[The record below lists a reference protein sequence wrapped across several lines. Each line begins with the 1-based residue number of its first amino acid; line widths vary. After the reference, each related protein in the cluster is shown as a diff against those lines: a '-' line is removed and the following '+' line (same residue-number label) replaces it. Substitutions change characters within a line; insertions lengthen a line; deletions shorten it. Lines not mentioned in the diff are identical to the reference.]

1 MQTNVLKV
9 SNNFRRMAI
18 KSALSILFFVLS
30 YLVMIIFGLAW
41 VLLCALI
48 AYALG
53 IYVGGFVTVF
63 LGMGLIGMGL
73 FIFFF
78 LIKFIFSPAIKI
90 DRSQFLEIKKEQQ
103 PALFELIHE
112 TVGEVKTNF
121 PKKVYLTADI
131 NASVFYDAT
140 FWSMF
145 FPVRKNLM
153 IGIGLMNSVSTIEL
167 KAILAHEFGHFS
179 QRSMKLG
186 SYVFHVNKVIYNL
199 LHENDSYASWLNGWS
214 SLSSFFLLFSK
225 GAVVII
231 QGIQNI
237 LLKTYKPLNL
247 NYRGLSRE
255 MEFHADAVA
264 ASVTG
269 SAPLISALLRIE
281 FADQALATLLDFY
294 SNKIQSS
301 KKTNNIYPQHL
312 FLVQH
317 LSKNAEMPLI
327 DGLPYLSLEDYKKF
341 QGTKLVLED
350 QWSSHPS
357 NLQRIEKL
365 TALNQATKGDAP
377 GISLQLLSDLEQI
390 QQLLSAQYFEGL
402 NYETVPTNLEI
413 EDFTALYLA
422 RDLEHSFPKV
432 YKGYFH
438 TRDPYNLFE
447 EEVFDR
453 PISVEA
459 ANLEQIINDEII
471 AEINSLNIAQAD
483 KNILAEIAN
492 GYIDIKTF
500 DYDGT
505 KYNSETADSLL
516 QSLDLEIV
524 RLEDLLTTR
533 DREVFDFF
541 LNAAKGQ
548 DNIAEFKAHY
558 LNYKNGTV
566 HMLVQREVYLQLL
579 QSSYF
584 IQAPTAYDQ
593 IEQNLSVLKNL
604 ELPFKEQIKLLLA
617 DTIYLELMESKV
629 RSRFNDYLHSNA
641 SYFQYDHYNYPEI
654 NLLYDVMADY
664 SVLVFN
670 THFKLKKSLLEFQ
683 ADILCSVNQD
693 L

>member
-1 MQTNVLKV
+1 MVL
-9 SNNFRRMAI
+9 
-18 KSALSILFFVLS
+18 
-30 YLVMIIFGLAW
+30 
-41 VLLCALI
+41 
-48 AYALG
+48 
-53 IYVGGFVTVF
+53 
-63 LGMGLIGMGL
+63 
-73 FIFFF
+73 
-78 LIKFIFSPAIKI
+78 
-90 DRSQFLEIKKEQQ
+90 D
-103 PALFELIHE
+103 
-112 TVGEVKTNF
+112 
-121 PKKVYLTADI
+121 
-131 NASVFYDAT
+131 
-140 FWSMF
+140 
-145 FPVRKNLM
+145 
-153 IGIGLMNSVSTIEL
+153 
-167 KAILAHEFGHFS
+167 
-179 QRSMKLG
+179 
-186 SYVFHVNKVIYNL
+186 
-199 LHENDSYASWLNGWS
+199 
-214 SLSSFFLLFSK
+214 
-225 GAVVII
+225 
-231 QGIQNI
+231 
-237 LLKTYKPLNL
+237 
-247 NYRGLSRE
+247 
-255 MEFHADAVA
+255 
-264 ASVTG
+264 
-269 SAPLISALLRIE
+269 
-281 FADQALATLLDFY
+281 
-294 SNKIQSS
+294 
-301 KKTNNIYPQHL
+301 
-312 FLVQH
+312 
-317 LSKNAEMPLI
+317 
-327 DGLPYLSLEDYKKF
+327 
-341 QGTKLVLED
+341 D

-365 TALNQATKGDAP
+365 AALNQATKGDAP

>member
-1 MQTNVLKV
+1 MQKNVLNV

-18 KSALSILFFVLS
+18 KSALSILFFVCS
-30 YLVMIIFGLAW
+30 YLVMIVFGLAW

-53 IYVGGFVTVF
+53 IYVGGFITAF
-63 LGMGLIGMGL
+63 LGLGLMGMGL

-90 DRSQFLEIKKEQQ
+90 DRSQFIEIKKEQQ
-103 PALFELIHE
+103 PALFKLIHE

-145 FPVRKNLM
+145 FPVKKNLM
-153 IGIGLMNSVSTIEL
+153 IGIGLMNSVSTLEL

-237 LLKTYKPLNL
+237 LMKTYKPLNL

-294 SNKIQSS
+294 SNKIPSS

-312 FLVQH
+312 FLIQH
-317 LSKNAEMPLI
+317 LAKNTEMPLI

-357 NLQRIEKL
+357 TLQRIEKL
-365 TALNQATKGDAP
+365 AALNQATTGNAS
-377 GISLQLLSDLEQI
+377 GISVQLLSDLEQI
-390 QQLLSAQYFEGL
+390 QQFLSAQYFEGL

-422 RDLEHSFPKV
+422 RDQEHSFPKL
-432 YKGYFH
+432 YKGYFNM
-438 TRDPYNLFE
+438 RDPYNLFE
-447 EEVFDR
+447 EEVFDH
-453 PISVEA
+453 PISEETA
-459 ANLEQIINDEII
+459 DLEQIINDEII
-471 AEINSLNIAQAD
+471 AEINSLNIANAD
-483 KNILAEIAN
+483 KNILTEIAN
-492 GYIDIKTF
+492 GYLDIKTF

-505 KYNSETADSLL
+505 KYNSGNADILI
-516 QSLDLEIV
+516 QSLDVEIA
-524 RLEDLLTTR
+524 RLEELLANR
-533 DREVFDFF
+533 DREVFHFF
-541 LNAAKGQ
+541 LNEAKSL
-548 DNIAEFKAHY
+548 DNLAEFKAHY

-566 HMLVQREVYLQLL
+566 NMLVQREVYLQLL

-593 IEQNLSVLKNL
+593 IGQNLSVLKSL

-617 DTIYLELMESKV
+617 DAVYLELMESKV
-629 RSRFNDYLHSNA
+629 RSRFNDYLNNNA

-654 NLLYDVMADY
+654 NLLYDVLADY

-683 ADILCSVNQD
+683 ADIRCSVNQN

>member
-1 MQTNVLKV
+1 MQKNVLNV

-18 KSALSILFFVLS
+18 KSALSILFFVCS
-30 YLVMIIFGLAW
+30 YLVMIVFGLAW

-53 IYVGGFVTVF
+53 IYVGGFITAF
-63 LGMGLIGMGL
+63 LGLGLMGMGL

-90 DRSQFLEIKKEQQ
+90 DRSQFIEIKKEQQ
-103 PALFELIHE
+103 PALFKLIHE

-145 FPVRKNLM
+145 FPVKKNLM
-153 IGIGLMNSVSTIEL
+153 IGIGLMNSVSTLEL

-237 LLKTYKPLNL
+237 LMKTYKPLNL

-294 SNKIQSS
+294 SNKIPSS

-312 FLVQH
+312 FLIQH
-317 LSKNAEMPLI
+317 LAKNTEMPLI

-357 NLQRIEKL
+357 TLQRIEKL
-365 TALNQATKGDAP
+365 AALNQATTGNAS
-377 GISLQLLSDLEQI
+377 GISVQLLSDLEQI
-390 QQLLSAQYFEGL
+390 QQFLSAQYFEGL

-422 RDLEHSFPKV
+422 RDQEHSFPKL
-432 YKGYFH
+432 YKGYFNM
-438 TRDPYNLFE
+438 RDPYNLFE
-447 EEVFDR
+447 EEVFDH
-453 PISVEA
+453 PISEETA
-459 ANLEQIINDEII
+459 DLEQIINDEII
-471 AEINSLNIAQAD
+471 AEINSLNIANAD
-483 KNILAEIAN
+483 KNILTEIAN
-492 GYIDIKTF
+492 GYLDIKTF

-505 KYNSETADSLL
+505 KYNSGNADILI
-516 QSLDLEIV
+516 QSLYVEIA
-524 RLEDLLTTR
+524 RLEELLANR
-533 DREVFDFF
+533 DREVFHFF
-541 LNAAKGQ
+541 LNEAKSL
-548 DNIAEFKAHY
+548 DNLAEFKAHY

-566 HMLVQREVYLQLL
+566 NMLVQREVYLQLL

-593 IEQNLSVLKNL
+593 IGQNLSVLKSL

-617 DTIYLELMESKV
+617 DAVYLELMESKV
-629 RSRFNDYLHSNA
+629 RSRFNDYLNSNA

-683 ADILCSVNQD
+683 ADIRCSVNQN

>member
-1 MQTNVLKV
+1 MQKNVLNV

-18 KSALSILFFVLS
+18 KSALSILFFVCS
-30 YLVMIIFGLAW
+30 YLVMIVFGLAW

-53 IYVGGFVTVF
+53 IYVGGFITAF
-63 LGMGLIGMGL
+63 LGLGLMGMGL

-90 DRSQFLEIKKEQQ
+90 DRSQFIEIKKEQQ
-103 PALFELIHE
+103 PALFKLIHE

-145 FPVRKNLM
+145 FPVKKNLM
-153 IGIGLMNSVSTIEL
+153 IGIGLMNSVSTLEL

-237 LLKTYKPLNL
+237 LMKTYKPLNL

-294 SNKIQSS
+294 SNKIPSS

-312 FLVQH
+312 FLIQH
-317 LSKNAEMPLI
+317 LAKNTEMPLI

-357 NLQRIEKL
+357 TLQRIEKL
-365 TALNQATKGDAP
+365 AALNQATTGNAS
-377 GISLQLLSDLEQI
+377 GISVQLLSDLEQI
-390 QQLLSAQYFEGL
+390 QQFLSAQYFEGL

-422 RDLEHSFPKV
+422 RDQEHSFPKL
-432 YKGYFH
+432 YKGYFNM
-438 TRDPYNLFE
+438 RDPYNLFE
-447 EEVFDR
+447 EEVFDH
-453 PISVEA
+453 PISEETA
-459 ANLEQIINDEII
+459 DLEQIINDEII
-471 AEINSLNIAQAD
+471 AEINSLNIANAD
-483 KNILAEIAN
+483 KNILTEIAN
-492 GYIDIKTF
+492 GYLDIKTF

-505 KYNSETADSLL
+505 KYNSGNADILI
-516 QSLDLEIV
+516 QSLDVEIA
-524 RLEDLLTTR
+524 RLEELLANR
-533 DREVFDFF
+533 DREVFHFF
-541 LNAAKGQ
+541 LNEAKSL
-548 DNIAEFKAHY
+548 DNLAEFKAHY

-566 HMLVQREVYLQLL
+566 NMLVQREVYLQLL

-593 IEQNLSVLKNL
+593 IGQNLSVLKSL

-617 DTIYLELMESKV
+617 DAVYLELMESKV
-629 RSRFNDYLHSNA
+629 RSRFNDYLNSNA

-683 ADILCSVNQD
+683 ADIRCSVNQD

>member
-1 MQTNVLKV
+1 MQKNVLNV

-18 KSALSILFFVLS
+18 KSALSILFFVCS
-30 YLVMIIFGLAW
+30 YLVMIVFGLAW

-48 AYALG
+48 AYTLG
-53 IYVGGFVTVF
+53 IYVGGFITAF
-63 LGMGLIGMGL
+63 LGLGLMGMGL

-90 DRSQFLEIKKEQQ
+90 DRSQFIEIKKEQQ
-103 PALFELIHE
+103 PALFKLIHE

-145 FPVRKNLM
+145 FPVKKNLM
-153 IGIGLMNSVSTIEL
+153 IGIGLMNSVSTLEL

-237 LLKTYKPLNL
+237 LMKTYKPLNL

-294 SNKIQSS
+294 SNKIPRS

-312 FLVQH
+312 FLIQH
-317 LSKNAEMPLI
+317 LAKNTEMPLI

-357 NLQRIEKL
+357 TLQRIEKL
-365 TALNQATKGDAP
+365 AALNQATTGNAS
-377 GISLQLLSDLEQI
+377 GISVQLLSDLEQI
-390 QQLLSAQYFEGL
+390 QQFLSAQYFEGL

-422 RDLEHSFPKV
+422 RDQEHSFPKL
-432 YKGYFH
+432 YKGYFNM
-438 TRDPYNLFE
+438 RDPYNLFE
-447 EEVFDR
+447 EEVFDH
-453 PISVEA
+453 PISEETA
-459 ANLEQIINDEII
+459 DLEQIINDEII
-471 AEINSLNIAQAD
+471 AEINSLNIANAD
-483 KNILAEIAN
+483 KNILTEIAN
-492 GYIDIKTF
+492 GYLDIKTF

-505 KYNSETADSLL
+505 KYNSGNADILI
-516 QSLDLEIV
+516 QSLDVEIA
-524 RLEDLLTTR
+524 RLEELLANR
-533 DREVFDFF
+533 DREVFHFF
-541 LNAAKGQ
+541 LNEAKSL
-548 DNIAEFKAHY
+548 DNLAEFKAHY

-566 HMLVQREVYLQLL
+566 NMLVQREVYLQLL

-593 IEQNLSVLKNL
+593 IGQNLSVLKSL

-617 DTIYLELMESKV
+617 DAVYLELMESKV
-629 RSRFNDYLHSNA
+629 RSRFNDYLNSNA

-683 ADILCSVNQD
+683 ADIRCSVNQD

>member
-63 LGMGLIGMGL
+63 LGLGLIGMGL

-78 LIKFIFSPAIKI
+78 IIKFIFSPAIKI

-365 TALNQATKGDAP
+365 AALNQATKGDAP

-390 QQLLSAQYFEGL
+390 QKLLSAQYFEGL

-492 GYIDIKTF
+492 GFIDIKTF

-541 LNAAKGQ
+541 LNAAKVHG
-548 DNIAEFKAHY
+548 NIAEFKAHY

-641 SYFQYDHYNYPEI
+641 SYFQFDHYNYPEI

>member
-63 LGMGLIGMGL
+63 LGLGLIGMGL

-90 DRSQFLEIKKEQQ
+90 DRSQFLEINQEQQ

-365 TALNQATKGDAP
+365 AALNQATKGDAP

-541 LNAAKGQ
+541 LNAAKVHG
-548 DNIAEFKAHY
+548 NIAEFKAHY

-641 SYFQYDHYNYPEI
+641 SYFQFDHYNYPEI

>member
-1 MQTNVLKV
+1 MQKNVLNV

-18 KSALSILFFVLS
+18 KSTLSILFFVCS
-30 YLVMIIFGLAW
+30 YLVMIVFGLAW

-53 IYVGGFVTVF
+53 IYVGGFITAF
-63 LGMGLIGMGL
+63 LGLGLMGMGL

-90 DRSQFLEIKKEQQ
+90 DRSQFLEINKEQQ
-103 PALFELIHE
+103 PALFKLIHE

-145 FPVRKNLM
+145 FPVKKNLM
-153 IGIGLMNSVSTIEL
+153 IGIGLMNSVSTLEL

-186 SYVFHVNKVIYNL
+186 SYVFNVNKVIYNL

-237 LLKTYKPLNL
+237 LMKTYKPLNL

-269 SAPLISALLRIE
+269 SVPLISALLRIE

-294 SNKIQSS
+294 SNKIPSS

-312 FLVQH
+312 FLIQH
-317 LSKNAEMPLI
+317 LAKNTEMPLI

-357 NLQRIEKL
+357 TLQRIEKL
-365 TALNQATKGDAP
+365 AALNQATTGDAS
-377 GISLQLLSDLEQI
+377 GISVQLLSNLEQI
-390 QQLLSAQYFEGL
+390 QQFLSAQYFEGL
-402 NYETVPTNLEI
+402 NYETVPKNLEI
-413 EDFTALYLA
+413 EDFTVLYLA
-422 RDLEHSFPKV
+422 RDQEHSFPKL
-432 YKGYFH
+432 YKGYFNM
-438 TRDPYNLFE
+438 RDPYNLFE
-447 EEVFDR
+447 EEVFDH
-453 PISVEA
+453 PISQEA
-459 ANLEQIINDEII
+459 ADLEQIINDEII
-471 AEINSLNIAQAD
+471 AEINSLNIANAD
-483 KNILAEIAN
+483 KNILTEIAN
-492 GYIDIKTF
+492 GYLDIKTF

-505 KYNSETADSLL
+505 KYNSETADILI
-516 QSLDLEIV
+516 QSLDEEIA
-524 RLEDLLTTR
+524 RLEELLANR
-533 DREVFDFF
+533 DRKVFHFF
-541 LNAAKGQ
+541 LNEAKSL
-548 DNIAEFKAHY
+548 DNLAEFKAHY
-558 LNYKNGTV
+558 LNYKKGTV
-566 HMLVQREVYLQLL
+566 NMLVQREVYLQLL

-593 IEQNLSVLKNL
+593 IGQNLSVLKSL

-617 DTIYLELMESKV
+617 DAVYLELMESKV
-629 RSRFNDYLHSNA
+629 RSRFNDYLNSNA

-683 ADILCSVNQD
+683 ADIRCSVNQD

>member
-264 ASVTG
+264 ARVTG

-341 QGTKLVLED
+341 QGTKLVLDD

-365 TALNQATKGDAP
+365 AALNQATKGDAP

-447 EEVFDR
+447 EEVFDL

-548 DNIAEFKAHY
+548 GNIAEFKAHY

-593 IEQNLSVLKNL
+593 IEQNLSVLKSL

-641 SYFQYDHYNYPEI
+641 SYFQFDHYNYPEI

>member
-1 MQTNVLKV
+1 MQKNVLNV

-18 KSALSILFFVLS
+18 KSALSILFFVCS
-30 YLVMIIFGLAW
+30 YLVMVVFGLAW

-53 IYVGGFVTVF
+53 IYVGGFITAF
-63 LGMGLIGMGL
+63 LGLGLMGMGL

-90 DRSQFLEIKKEQQ
+90 DRSQFIEIKKEQQ
-103 PALFELIHE
+103 PALFKLIHE

-145 FPVRKNLM
+145 FPVKKNLM
-153 IGIGLMNSVSTIEL
+153 IGIGLMNSVSTLEL

-237 LLKTYKPLNL
+237 LMKTYKPLNL

-294 SNKIQSS
+294 SNKIPSS

-312 FLVQH
+312 FLIQH
-317 LSKNAEMPLI
+317 LAKNTEMPLI

-357 NLQRIEKL
+357 TLQRIEKL
-365 TALNQATKGDAP
+365 AALNQATTGNAS
-377 GISLQLLSDLEQI
+377 GISVQLLSDLEQI
-390 QQLLSAQYFEGL
+390 QQFLSAQYFEGL

-422 RDLEHSFPKV
+422 RDQEHSFPKL
-432 YKGYFH
+432 YKGYFNM
-438 TRDPYNLFE
+438 RDPYNLFE
-447 EEVFDR
+447 EEVFDH
-453 PISVEA
+453 PISEEA
-459 ANLEQIINDEII
+459 ADLEQIINDEII
-471 AEINSLNIAQAD
+471 AEINSLNIANAD
-483 KNILAEIAN
+483 KNILTEIAN
-492 GYIDIKTF
+492 GYLDIKTF

-505 KYNSETADSLL
+505 KYNSGNADILI
-516 QSLDLEIV
+516 QSLDVEIA
-524 RLEDLLTTR
+524 RLEELLANR
-533 DREVFDFF
+533 DREVFHFF
-541 LNAAKGQ
+541 LNEAKSL
-548 DNIAEFKAHY
+548 DNLAEFKAHY

-566 HMLVQREVYLQLL
+566 NMLVQREVYLQLL

-593 IEQNLSVLKNL
+593 IGQNLSVLKSL

-617 DTIYLELMESKV
+617 DAVYLELMESKV
-629 RSRFNDYLHSNA
+629 RSRFNDYLNSNA

-654 NLLYDVMADY
+654 NLLYGVMADY

-683 ADILCSVNQD
+683 ADIRCSVNQN

>member
-1 MQTNVLKV
+1 MQKNVLNV

-18 KSALSILFFVLS
+18 KSALSVLFFVFS
-30 YLVMIIFGLAW
+30 YLVMIVFGLAW

-63 LGMGLIGMGL
+63 LGLGLIGMGL

-90 DRSQFLEIKKEQQ
+90 DRSQFLEIKQEQQ

-199 LHENDSYASWLNGWS
+199 LHENDNYASWLNGWS

-237 LLKTYKPLNL
+237 LIKTYKPLNL

-294 SNKIQSS
+294 SNKIPSS

-317 LSKNAEMPLI
+317 LSKNAEIPLI

-365 TALNQATKGDAP
+365 AALNQVTKGDAP

-390 QQLLSAQYFEGL
+390 QQLLSAKYFEGL
-402 NYETVPTNLEI
+402 NYEIVPANLEI

-432 YKGYFH
+432 FKGYFH
-438 TRDPYNLFE
+438 MRDPYNLFE

-453 PISVEA
+453 PISSEA

-483 KNILAEIAN
+483 KSILTEIAN
-492 GYIDIKTF
+492 GYLDIKTF

-505 KYNSETADSLL
+505 KYNSEAADSLV
-516 QSLDLEIV
+516 QSLDLEIT
-524 RLEDLLTTR
+524 RLEDLLIRR
-533 DREVFDFF
+533 DQEIFSFF
-541 LNAAKGQ
+541 LDAAKSQ
-548 DNIAEFKAHY
+548 DNLAEFKAHY

-584 IQAPTAYDQ
+584 IQAPTAYEQ
-593 IEQNLSVLKNL
+593 IEQNLSVLKSL
-604 ELPFKEQIKLLLA
+604 ELPFKEQVKLLLE
-617 DTIYLELMESKV
+617 DPIYLELMESKV

-654 NLLYDVMADY
+654 NLLYDIMADY

>member
-1 MQTNVLKV
+1 
-9 SNNFRRMAI
+9 
-18 KSALSILFFVLS
+18 
-30 YLVMIIFGLAW
+30 MIVFGLAW

-53 IYVGGFVTVF
+53 IYVGGFITAF
-63 LGMGLIGMGL
+63 LGLGLMGMGL

-90 DRSQFLEIKKEQQ
+90 DRSQFLEINKEQQ
-103 PALFELIHE
+103 PALFKLIHE

-145 FPVRKNLM
+145 FPVKKNLM
-153 IGIGLMNSVSTIEL
+153 IGIGLMNSVSTLEL

-186 SYVFHVNKVIYNL
+186 SYVFNVNKVIYNL

-237 LLKTYKPLNL
+237 LMKTYKPLNL

-269 SAPLISALLRIE
+269 SVPLISALLRIE

-294 SNKIQSS
+294 SNKIPSS

-312 FLVQH
+312 FLIQH
-317 LSKNAEMPLI
+317 LAKNTEMPLI

-357 NLQRIEKL
+357 TLQRIEKL
-365 TALNQATKGDAP
+365 AALNQATTGDAS
-377 GISLQLLSDLEQI
+377 GISVQLLSNLEQI
-390 QQLLSAQYFEGL
+390 QQFLSAQYFEGL
-402 NYETVPTNLEI
+402 NYETVPKNLEI
-413 EDFTALYLA
+413 EDFTVLYLA
-422 RDLEHSFPKV
+422 RDQEHSFPKL
-432 YKGYFH
+432 YKGYFNM
-438 TRDPYNLFE
+438 RDPYNLFE
-447 EEVFDR
+447 EEVFDH
-453 PISVEA
+453 PISQEA
-459 ANLEQIINDEII
+459 ADLEQIINDEII
-471 AEINSLNIAQAD
+471 AEINSLNIANAD
-483 KNILAEIAN
+483 KNILTEIAN
-492 GYIDIKTF
+492 GYLDIKTF

-505 KYNSETADSLL
+505 KYNSETADILI
-516 QSLDLEIV
+516 QSLDEEIA
-524 RLEDLLTTR
+524 RLEELLANR
-533 DREVFDFF
+533 DRKVFHFF
-541 LNAAKGQ
+541 LNEAKSL
-548 DNIAEFKAHY
+548 DNLAEFKAHY
-558 LNYKNGTV
+558 LNYKKGTV
-566 HMLVQREVYLQLL
+566 NMLVQREVYLQLL

-593 IEQNLSVLKNL
+593 IGQNLSVLKSL

-617 DTIYLELMESKV
+617 DAVYLELMESKV
-629 RSRFNDYLHSNA
+629 RSRFNDYLNSNA

-683 ADILCSVNQD
+683 ADIRCSVNQD